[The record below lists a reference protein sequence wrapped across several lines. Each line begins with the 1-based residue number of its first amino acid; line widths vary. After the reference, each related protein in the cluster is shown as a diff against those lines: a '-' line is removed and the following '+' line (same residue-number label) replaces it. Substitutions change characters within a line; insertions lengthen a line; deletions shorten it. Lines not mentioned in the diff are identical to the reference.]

1 MDEFNSR
8 AEFTNLLTTAAIDVN
23 NKIESLKVD
32 NTRGWNE
39 RIDEYWMNLL
49 INQCTIDT

>member
-32 NTRGWNE
+32 DMRECNE
-39 RIDEYWMNLL
+39 RIDEY
-49 INQCTIDT
+49 